1 MQLIKDIWTK
11 DDYQEYVKYLTGL
24 KDEKNKT
31 FSEKLIFT
39 KYEMLGIKIPIQKD
53 IAKQIVKGNYQE
65 FLKNTKFKYQEEVM
79 IYGFVIAYSNDIKIV
94 DKYLD
99 KYISL
104 IDNWSLCDSF
114 SSSLKILKK
123 YDYFNK
129 AKDLSLSNK
138 EYQIRIGL
146 TIILFQYINENNLK
160 EIFNIL
166 DNLKLD
172 TYYVNMAAS
181 WLLCDLFI
189 KYRNDTLEYIKHTKV
204 NDFIF
209 NKFISKCRD
218 SFRVSKKD
226 KDFLKTLKK

>member
-11 DDYQEYVKYLTGL
+11 DDYQEYVKYLTSI
-24 KDEKNKT
+24 KDEKNKL

-39 KYEMLGIKIPIQKD
+39 KYEILGIKIPIQKD

-79 IYGFVIAYSNDIKIV
+79 IYGFVIAYSKDIKIV

-138 EYQIRIGL
+138 EYQIRVGL

>member
-1 MQLIKDIWTK
+1 
-11 DDYQEYVKYLTGL
+11 
-24 KDEKNKT
+24 
-31 FSEKLIFT
+31 
-39 KYEMLGIKIPIQKD
+39 
-53 IAKQIVKGNYQE
+53 
-65 FLKNTKFKYQEEVM
+65 M
-79 IYGFVIAYSNDIKIV
+79 IYGFVIAYSKDIKIV

-138 EYQIRIGL
+138 EYQIRVGL